1 MIIYPDIEVCQIYY
15 HTIKG
20 DYDLYSSG
28 KYQNNTGIQS
38 SLMYK
43 DFMKRG
49 MYMNL
54 YLIERDDKAS
64 YDEYVSA
71 IVCAESEEE
80 AVKIHPNGD
89 IFDTVCRWGSEW
101 VKDPSHV
108 ECKKIGVAD
117 ESVEKGVVL
126 ASFNAG

>member
-1 MIIYPDIEVCQIYY
+1 
-15 HTIKG
+15 
-20 DYDLYSSG
+20 
-28 KYQNNTGIQS
+28 
-38 SLMYK
+38 
-43 DFMKRG
+43 
-49 MYMNL
+49 MNL
-54 YLIERDDKAS
+54 YLLTQDVNVDWDT
-64 YDEYVSA
+64 YDSV

-117 ESVEKGVVL
+117 ESIEKGVVL

>member
-1 MIIYPDIEVCQIYY
+1 
-15 HTIKG
+15 
-20 DYDLYSSG
+20 
-28 KYQNNTGIQS
+28 
-38 SLMYK
+38 
-43 DFMKRG
+43 
-49 MYMNL
+49 MNL

-89 IFDTVCRWGSEW
+89 FFDTGWRWLEEW
-101 VKDPSHV
+101 VETPKYV
-108 ECKKIGVAD
+108 KCRKIGVAD